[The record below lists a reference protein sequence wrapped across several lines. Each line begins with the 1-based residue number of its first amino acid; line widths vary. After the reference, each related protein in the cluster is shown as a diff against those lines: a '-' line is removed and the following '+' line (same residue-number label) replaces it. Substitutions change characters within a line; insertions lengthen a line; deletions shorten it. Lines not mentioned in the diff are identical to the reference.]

1 MSSSSAAFLF
11 SVAAPFSGAMADNGK
26 VLALLPVLFML
37 SGTPLELPIGTPVK
51 DAASKATFTFVSVVN
66 DSRCPKGVT
75 CVWEGDAVIEVRV
88 TPEGG
93 EPEIVQ
99 LHLNARTGKDVVV
112 RGLRLALER
121 LEPYPE
127 EGRSIGAR
135 DYRAFLSIT
144 HE

>member
-1 MSSSSAAFLF
+1 
-11 SVAAPFSGAMADNGK
+11 MAHNTRVTG
-26 VLALLPVLFML
+26 LLPVLL
-37 SGTPLELPIGTPVK
+37 LTVAATLELSVGDTSVVPGTKV
-51 DAASKATFTFVSVVN
+51 SVTFVRVVD

-75 CVWEGDAVIEVRV
+75 CVWEGDATVELRV
-88 TPEGG
+88 TPDGG
-93 EPEIVQ
+93 EPQTVQ
-99 LHLNARTGKDVVV
+99 LHVNARTGKDVVV

-135 DYRAFLSIT
+135 DYRAFLTIT